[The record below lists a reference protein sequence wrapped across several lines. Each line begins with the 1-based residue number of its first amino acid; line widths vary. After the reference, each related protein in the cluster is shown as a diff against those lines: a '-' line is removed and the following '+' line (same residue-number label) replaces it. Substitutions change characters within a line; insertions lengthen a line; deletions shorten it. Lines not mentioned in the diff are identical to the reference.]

1 MKMQRNEQFEPK
13 NRRQEKQTVGGGNMK
28 GFVKLTKETWRF
40 YLAVLAVSLL
50 LVISNS
56 LYLCSEMKFKYVN
69 DESSFHS
76 DGVVFYSLIEDKADN
91 SDLLGFYVVVAGIV
105 LILLIRHFVFI
116 TQRTREFQNLL
127 PVKHR
132 TWVIHDFVFLA
143 GIITISFFG
152 MTWVFL
158 AAQTRYNR
166 DMLEAA
172 KLHHIEGM
180 KDDIVMTANTVML
193 RGILYYFI
201 FVLFAL
207 SLLYLGMLVCRNNLI
222 GGITTIT
229 VWRVLSGCL
238 NKIYYYAGEGNR
250 SIKWLAA
257 SIDPSVF
264 FERSEGWLKEC
275 SSILL
280 TLGFTI
286 CFVLLIVAAAGKIE
300 LSRGKLFYFSPL
312 KYLFY
317 AFWGVLAAFGVSSEA
332 VTPEKS
338 VVSFVSTIIVLTVI
352 FILCGVYSKKQRLTK
367 EWEVK

>member
-1 MKMQRNEQFEPK
+1 
-13 NRRQEKQTVGGGNMK
+13 MK
-28 GFVKLTKETWRF
+28 GFVKLTKETWKF

-69 DESSFHS
+69 DQSSFHP
-76 DGVVFYSLIEDKADN
+76 DGVVFNSLIKDKAEN
-91 SDLLGFYVVVAGIV
+91 NDLLGFYVVVAGIV
-105 LILLIRHFVFI
+105 LVLLMRHFVFI
-116 TQRTREFQNLL
+116 TQRTREFQNFL

-132 TWVIHDFVFLA
+132 TWVIHDFVFLT
-143 GIITISFFG
+143 GIITISFLA
-152 MTWVFL
+152 MTGIFL
-158 AAQTRYNR
+158 AAQTGYNC

-180 KDDIVMTANTVML
+180 QDDLVTTANAAML
-193 RGILYYFI
+193 QCILYYFI
-201 FVLFAL
+201 FVIFAL
-207 SLLYLGMLVCRNNLI
+207 SLIYLGMLVCRNNLI
-222 GGITTIT
+222 GEIAIIA
-229 VWRVLSGCL
+229 VWQVLSGCL
-238 NKIYYYAGEGNR
+238 NQIYYGGVYTDEGNVGAGNR

-257 SIDPSVF
+257 AIDPSIF
-264 FERSEGWLKEC
+264 FNWESEGRKEC

-286 CFVLLIVAAAGKIE
+286 CFILLIVAAAGKIE

-317 AFWGVLAAFGVSSEA
+317 AFFGVLAAFGVSNEA
-332 VTPEKS
+332 ITPEMS
-338 VVSFVSTIIVLTVI
+338 VVSFISTIIALTVI
-352 FILCGVYSKKQRLTK
+352 FILCAVYSKKQRLTK